1 MISRIIKKTVDL
13 SKIQKVDQLEGPLY
27 QLENGGHT
35 FEITC
40 LMDGAAAAISGTVS
54 ARFLRADEETVY
66 FTGTLTGNVASI
78 TLPQSCYNVNG
89 RFGLVVFV
97 AGNDITS
104 AVYAVAGSVYRSTS
118 DHIIDPTEEIPSL
131 EELIAQIEACEEATA
146 AAQQAASFVPTIIAS
161 TYSTSLTY
169 HVGDYCTYE
178 GALYRCIAETD
189 GTFTPADWDQV
200 KVGGEF
206 NRVDGDVSDLKSAT
220 STLFIASTGSN
231 LWKQGTPTSSSSSVR
246 VTTVLPV
253 NDIYSIAPT
262 EGLYFVLYAVG
273 QGYLK
278 SDGTF
283 VDSAV
288 NAKRME
294 SETVIQ
300 PLMAPFAQNNYTWY
314 AVAALNSGSSLTT
327 SDVAGFVLTSYRLDQ
342 IENRISEQDEFWG
355 VEKSENLFDKNDITL
370 GKYITVANGQAR
382 YVDDSNMFYSFVPL
396 PSAGTYSFLVSRKFF
411 GNSANKIRMFNA
423 NNAYVASLT
432 ATLDSS
438 DNTDTVVAH
447 VTVSDQYYNSGY
459 KKIGITN
466 AIYVS
471 SLMMFVSGDTYP
483 EDYIPFVDGPTVP
496 TLQNPTLAESSRN
509 TLYRKKVVFDG
520 DSICNAASEGIPR
533 LGWAGRIGI
542 DADMEWYNEGVS
554 GATVTPDLG
563 ASKSILTTFETIH
576 NKYASID
583 YYIFD
588 GGVNDADRMYTDVE
602 TNLGTITPN
611 DYSGSYN
618 TATFSGA
625 FETLIY
631 KALTYY
637 PHIKLGYIV
646 AQKMHNTVGMER
658 YAIKRTFFDR
668 AIEICKK
675 WGVPYLDLWDGSTL
689 NPFLTADYDSTKTT
703 QENIEA
709 GKMYVDGQHL
719 TPAGYDAIAPK
730 IEAWMKTL

>member
-1 MISRIIKKTVDL
+1 MIIIERSVKLTHLCKEEALSGMTFTGESSGHKFVITQVDEPGTKVPLTGSVSGKFLRSDGTTIALAPSEGYAGIEDGSAWVVLAGNCYTHDGPFRLIITNVKGSERTDIYAFTGYVRLAETDTV
-13 SKIQKVDQLEGPLY
+13 VDP
-27 QLENGGHT
+27 ENV
-35 FEITC
+35 INIDAIAAM
-40 LMDGAAAAISGTVS
+40 MDDCETATEAAEAAAA
-54 ARFLRADEETVY
+54 
-66 FTGTLTGNVASI
+66 
-78 TLPQSCYNVNG
+78 
-89 RFGLVVFV
+89 
-97 AGNDITS
+97 
-104 AVYAVAGSVYRSTS
+104 
-118 DHIIDPTEEIPSL
+118 
-131 EELIAQIEACEEATA
+131 
-146 AAQQAASFVPTIIAS
+146 FVPNVIAPAYS
-161 TYSTSLTY
+161 ASATYA
-169 HVGDYCTYE
+169 VGDYVTKDGY
-178 GALYRCIAETD
+178 LYRCNTAISTAEAWTAAHW
-189 GTFTPADWDQV
+189 TRVTT
-200 KVGGEF
+200 GGE
-206 NRVDGDVSDLKSAT
+206 VGDLKSAT

-231 LWKQGTPTSSSSSVR
+231 LWKQGTPTSASSSVR
-246 VTTVLPV
+246 VTTVSPV

-262 EGLYFVLYAVG
+262 EGVYFSLYAVG

-283 VDSAV
+283 VDSAA

-327 SDVAGFVLTSYRLDQ
+327 SDVAGFVLTSYRLNQ

-370 GKYITVANGQAR
+370 GKYITVANGQAQ

-447 VTVSDQYYNSGY
+447 ITVSDQYYNGGY

-471 SLMMFVSGDTYP
+471 SLMMVVSGDTYP

-496 TLQNPTLAESSRN
+496 TLQNPALTESSRN

-658 YAIKRTFFDR
+658 YTIKRTFFDR

-689 NPFLTADYDSTKTT
+689 NPFLTADYDSTMTT